1 MKFRLSLLLN
11 ASIIASAPLVVS
23 AQGKSETKKSKKYSG
38 NIGSW

>member
-23 AQGKSETKKSKKYSG
+23 AQGKSETKKSK
-38 NIGSW
+38 NTQEILPW